1 MKKIAS
7 IAITAII
14 IALTG
19 CSNPT
24 PKADLNNEIDTLSY
38 AIGMAQ
44 TNGLKDYLVYRLG
57 VDTTYMADFIK
68 GVNDGVN
75 EKVSKK
81 DIAYAAGTQIGQQ
94 IANQIIESINYQVFR
109 DDSTQTISVNNFMAG
124 FISGAT
130 GKGAFMTPEQ
140 AQVVTRTKMQSIQ
153 EKRVAAQYGHNKEA
167 GKKFREEYAKKEGV
181 KELANGVLY
190 RVIKEGKGAIPAD
203 TSRVE
208 VNYEGK
214 LIDGTVFDSS
224 YERGKSSVMR
234 VNQVIKGW
242 SEALTH
248 MPVGSTWEIVIPEDQ
263 AYGASE
269 SAKIEPFSTLIF
281 KVELISLP
289 VGNNKKRGK

>member
-1 MKKIAS
+1 MKKITSVALM
-7 IAITAII
+7 AII
-14 IALTG
+14 VALTG
-19 CSNPT
+19 CNNSA

-57 VDTTYMADFIK
+57 VDTTYMADFVK
-68 GVNDGVN
+68 GVCDGVN

-94 IANQIIESINYQVFR
+94 IANQIIGSINYQVFR
-109 DDSTQTISVNNFMAG
+109 DDSTQTISVNNFLAG
-124 FISGAT
+124 FVTGAT
-130 GKGAFMTPEQ
+130 GKDGLMTAEQ
-140 AQVVTRTKMQSIQ
+140 AQIVTRTKMQSIQ
-153 EKRVAAQYGHNKEA
+153 EKRVEAQYGHNKEA
-167 GKKFREEYAKKEGV
+167 GKKFREEYAKQEGV

-190 RVIKEGKGAIPAD
+190 RVIKEGKGAIPTD
-203 TSRVE
+203 MSRVE

-224 YERGKSSVMR
+224 YERGKSQIMR

-289 VGNNKKRGK
+289 ADDNKKTGK

>member
-1 MKKIAS
+1 MKKITT
-7 IAITAII
+7 IALAAII
-14 IALTG
+14 VALTG
-19 CSNPT
+19 CNNST

-38 AIGMAQ
+38 AIGMAN

-57 VDTTYMADFIK
+57 VDTAYMDEFIK

-75 EKVSKK
+75 EKVSQK

-94 IANQIIESINYQVFR
+94 IANQMIENINYQVFR
-109 DDSTQTISVNNFMAG
+109 DDSTQTISVSNFMAG
-124 FISGAT
+124 FIAGAT
-130 GKGAFMTPEQ
+130 GKGGIMTAEQ

-153 EKRVAAQYGHNKEA
+153 EKRVEEQYGHNKEE
-167 GKKFREEYAKKEGV
+167 GKKFREEYAKEEGV

-190 RVIKEGKGAIPAD
+190 RVIKEGKGAIPTD

-208 VNYEGK
+208 VHYEGK

-224 YERGKSSVMR
+224 YTRGRSSIMR

-263 AYGASE
+263 AYGPSE

-289 VGNNKKRGK
+289 ADDTKK